1 MKRVFLSLMATAVFA
16 FPAAAQDMEMQMQ
29 MHEQMA
35 VRGPMME
42 SGPMDRMG
50 EMMGQCL
57 EHAEELGLT
66 EDQVRKLT
74 PLHREMKKRLIRFN
88 ADLKLAEMEHMETME
103 VKDFDLDKAIA
114 EDRKIAELKTG
125 HHAEMLKLMK
135 QVRSLLTEA
144 QFKKMKDMA
153 PMMMK
158 DKMPEK
164 ALKHMH

>member
-1 MKRVFLSLMATAVFA
+1 MATAVFA
-16 FPAAAQDMEMQMQ
+16 LPAAAQNMDMQMQ

-42 SGPMDRMG
+42 SGSMDRMG
-50 EMMGQCL
+50 EMMGRCL

-66 EDQVRKLT
+66 EDQVKKLT
-74 PLHREMKKRLIRFN
+74 PLHREMKKMLIRFN
-88 ADLKLAEMEHMETME
+88 ADLKLAEMEHMEIMG

-114 EDRKIAELKTG
+114 GDKRIAGLKTA

-135 QVRSLLTEA
+135 QVRGILTEE
-144 QFKKMKDMA
+144 QFKKMKEMT

-158 DKMPEK
+158 GKKPEK
-164 ALKHMH
+164 DMKHKH